1 MRAAPA
7 KSTTPS
13 SMARMHFAA
22 LVSLCCLQLPGA
34 AAAPAAPAVPA
45 VSCVD
50 DLGAC
55 VEMAGMGELRELHQW
70 VLDSPLQSHKLL
82 SEPPLATS
90 LEVGA
95 FSLLRELG
103 HVALASVVEFIVFC
117 RSSDPRCSEPL
128 RHFGQ
133 LDSLRASLEQQVA
146 LLAQQYT
153 TETGVR
159 SAVLRAARKAR
170 SDLEKFGR
178 DTSGAENLASVVEQA
193 GDLVRWVGMRA
204 RMLAHLLGMHA
215 WVRTLAVP
223 GRGAPVFVL
232 HDDYT
237 SWPDMV
243 RAMVLGMF
251 RGGMPQLSLIEV
263 GVQPEGDLHP
273 LLHEL
278 PGLQYLGVY
287 LADDNAGAEPPAA
300 MLAARTRLA
309 EFGDRAS
316 LYHSSSAAVA
326 SAFPRDAIDIV
337 VLRLEGEAED
347 VIRNIKMWEK
357 RIKPA
362 GLLAGHGFRPEAPGV
377 VKAVCSHRFGTD
389 FHLGIG
395 GGFWWFVEP
404 EE

>member
-1 MRAAPA
+1 
-7 KSTTPS
+7 
-13 SMARMHFAA
+13 MARMPLVA
-22 LVSLCCLQLPGA
+22 LVSFCSLRSLA
-34 AAAPAAPAVPA
+34 AAAPVAAA
-45 VSCVD
+45 SCQD

-55 VEMAGMGELRELHQW
+55 VEMTGMDELRQLHQW
-70 VLDSPLQSHKLL
+70 VLESPLQPNKIL
-82 SEPPLATS
+82 SAPPPATS
-90 LEVGA
+90 LEMGA

-103 HVALASVVEFIVFC
+103 HVTLASVVEFMIFC
-117 RSSDPRCSEPL
+117 RSDDPRCADPL

-133 LDSLRASLEQQVA
+133 LDSVRASLEQQVG
-146 LLAQQYT
+146 LLAQQYSP
-153 TETGVR
+153 ETGVR

-178 DTSGAENLASVVEQA
+178 DASGAASVASVVEKA
-193 GDLVRWVGMRA
+193 GDLVRWLGMRS

-243 RAMVLGMF
+243 RALVLGMA

-263 GVQPEGDLHP
+263 GVQAEGDLHP
-273 LLHEL
+273 LLREL

-287 LADDNAGAEPPAA
+287 LADEGVVSEPPPA
-300 MLAARTRLA
+300 MAAARAQLS
-309 EFGDRAS
+309 EFGDRAA
-316 LYHSSSAAVA
+316 LYHATSSTIAN
-326 SAFPRDAIDIV
+326 AFPRDAIDIV
-337 VLRLEGEAED
+337 VLRLEGEADEVTRD
-347 VIRNIKMWEK
+347 IKMWEQ

-362 GLLAGHGFRPEAPGV
+362 GLLAGHGFQPDHPGV
-377 VKAVCSHRFGTD
+377 VKAICGHRFGTD
-389 FHLGIG
+389 FHLGVG
-395 GGFWWFVEP
+395 GAFWWFVEP